1 MVGGTYVGYGTRE
14 SGCRGASGKLLVYTH
29 AGAYVI
35 GEEIEYDC

>member
-14 SGCRGASGKLLVYTH
+14 SDCRGASGNLLVYTH

-35 GEEIEYDC
+35 VKEIKYDS